1 MAWLMHLLNV
11 CCIGTGNVNITEE
24 NCEDLLTAA
33 DMLSVTGVVDACCLF
48 MRERFQPENCIG
60 TSLYFI
66 FFILVR
72 ENHLFDMGFYTS
84 TTILAVRKQLRFR
97 GNCADVLDDGCNA
110 IKNVGSV
117 LTVNI
122 MHILTMSFV

>member
-1 MAWLMHLLNV
+1 MAWLMLLLIF
-11 CCIGTGNVNITEE
+11 CCISIGKVNITEE

-60 TSLYFI
+60 TFSYFI

-72 ENHLFDMGFYTS
+72 DNNSVIFICLIWDFIPLPPYFLS
-84 TTILAVRKQLRFR
+84 
-97 GNCADVLDDGCNA
+97 GN
-110 IKNVGSV
+110 S
-117 LTVNI
+117 
-122 MHILTMSFV
+122 